1 MTLSFKD
8 TVVKCPGLPTTNPI
22 SAHIHLAISSS
33 ATLKW
38 HTHLYTTR
46 ILCDTHLHGE
56 THTLAVTNTHTFT
69 LHAFSAIHTPSRWQT
84 HPRGDKHTHIFT
96 QHAFSATHT
105 HIIGDKLTPLVTH
118 THLHGDIH
126 WSSIFILTH
135 TPFNAR
141 TFTCPNKL
149 GFQIFKFLQI
159 TQLFEWAKWV
169 LFPHVIRFE
178 YLKFSRLFY
187 SLF

>member
-46 ILCDTHLHGE
+46 FLCDTHLHGE
-56 THTLAVTNTHTFT
+56 THTLAVTNTH
-69 LHAFSAIHTPSRWQT
+69 
-84 HPRGDKHTHIFT
+84 IFT
-96 QHAFSATHT
+96 HHAFSATHAHMVTNT
-105 HIIGDKLTPLVTH
+105 HLYDDIHTSLVTHSHHWWRTH
-118 THLHGDIH
+118 THLQGDTH
-126 WSSIFILTH
+126 RSSYNVHSDTH

-141 TFTCPNKL
+141 TSTCPNKL
-149 GFQIFKFLQI
+149 GFQIFKFN
-159 TQLFEWAKWV
+159 TCK
-169 LFPHVIRFE
+169 
-178 YLKFSRLFY
+178 
-187 SLF
+187 